1 MVHRP
6 SDSRLLSN
14 LLSAEKDYSKLLT
27 TLLHDSSPAAHAAL
41 TAYAAASPPPTS
53 TVLLAVVASLQRAD
67 EALGRYVGA
76 VERWREGLKALREM
90 EEDVG
95 TVMRDREI
103 LCVCFF
109 VVLLI
114 IMIFIFLYWKGNAL
128 NKSI

>member
-14 LLSAEKDYSKLLT
+14 LLSTEKDYSKLLT
-27 TLLHDSSPAAHAAL
+27 SLLDDSSPAARAAL

-53 TVLLAVVASLQRAD
+53 TVLLAVVASLERAD

-76 VERWREGLKALREM
+76 VERWREGLKVLREM

-103 LCVCFF
+103 L
-109 VVLLI
+109 
-114 IMIFIFLYWKGNAL
+114 
-128 NKSI
+128 